1 MKMNARERTT
11 RELDA
16 GLLEGLRRL
25 ETGDCDVVEARAIL
39 KEITS
44 THRDAEGA
52 SEVFASL
59 RSWIG
64 RLLRSSA
71 GGQELREWHAL
82 MKATA
87 AQFRGDLQEWSIRIN
102 VLSDLVFERAGMAET
117 RSAAEVLE
125 RRHARRLL
133 NAIAGAGCTGRVERA
148 ELGRVLHLEQANL
161 TRVCTMLLD
170 AGLVARHEA
179 GRTVS
184 FELTASGAMHAR
196 VVEEAGDS
204 ISETDTIDADVWSG
218 MEGEMIDMVGRP
230 TSEEPAAEWS
240 HYREPETVWK
250 DAA

>member
-1 MKMNARERTT
+1 MNARERTT
-11 RELDA
+11 PELGA
-16 GLLEGLRRL
+16 GLLEALRRL
-25 ETGDCDVVEARAIL
+25 ETGDCDVSEARTIM

-44 THRDAEGA
+44 THRDVEGA

-71 GGQELREWHAL
+71 GGQELREWHSL

-102 VLSDLVFERAGMAET
+102 VLSDLVYERAGMAET
-117 RSAAEVLE
+117 RSAVEVLE

-133 NAIAGAGCTGRVERA
+133 NAIAGTGSAGRVERA
-148 ELGRVLHLEQANL
+148 ELGRVLQLEQANL

-184 FELTASGAMHAR
+184 FELTATGAMHAR
-196 VVEEAGDS
+196 PVEERSDE
-204 ISETDTIDADVWSG
+204 ISDAAPVDGDVWRG
-218 MEGEMIDMVGRP
+218 MEGEMIDVVGRP
-230 TSEEPAAEWS
+230 ATEEPAAGWS

-250 DAA
+250 DVA